1 MDDIIERLRDKDEKT
16 AYEFAKRI
24 GIESAESDKYVD
36 MIPAFSEMLDD
47 KNSYV
52 RTRAF
57 MLICNQAK
65 WADNG
70 QIEVVFA
77 KMKAL
82 LYDVKPTVVRQ
93 CLGALHEV
101 ILYRPEMIEL
111 IREAVN
117 NIDLSVYKDS
127 MSPLIKKDMDVLLS
141 VLAVIYSDMLNGTDG
156 N

>member
-1 MDDIIERLRDKDEKT
+1 MDYIIERLRDKDEKT

-77 KMKAL
+77 QMKAL

-117 NIDLSVYKDS
+117 NIDLSIYKDS
-127 MSPLIKKDMDVLLS
+127 MSPLIKKDMDVLLR
-141 VLAVIYSDMLNGTDG
+141 AID
-156 N
+156 

>member
-1 MDDIIERLRDKDEKT
+1 
-16 AYEFAKRI
+16 
-24 GIESAESDKYVD
+24 

-47 KNSYV
+47 KNSHV

-77 KMKAL
+77 QMKAL

-93 CLGALHEV
+93 CLGSLHEV

-117 NIDLSVYKDS
+117 NIDLSIYKDS

-141 VLAVIYSDMLNGTDG
+141 AIE
-156 N
+156 

>member
-70 QIEVVFA
+70 QIEVIFA
-77 KMKAL
+77 QMKAL

-117 NIDLSVYKDS
+117 NIDLSIYKDS
-127 MSPLIKKDMDVLLS
+127 MSPLIKKDMDVLLRS
-141 VLAVIYSDMLNGTDG
+141 ID
-156 N
+156 